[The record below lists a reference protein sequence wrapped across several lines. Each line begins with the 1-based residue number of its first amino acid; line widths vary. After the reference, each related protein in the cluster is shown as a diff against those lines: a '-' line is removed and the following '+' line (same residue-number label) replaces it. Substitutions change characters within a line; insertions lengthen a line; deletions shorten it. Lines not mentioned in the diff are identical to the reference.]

1 MGWAHVMAEGR
12 HSYEKIVKE
21 LRAAILGGEEL
32 PPGAWL
38 PSEKQLQDRYG
49 VARNTVQRAMNDLVG
64 EGLVAVEPKKGAYVR
79 SYDRQARPVRLNMV
93 NWEFGARV
101 TVELVTTPVQLQAQE
116 PDATGVFRR
125 RVVGRSIG
133 DTYWCRSVTNAVPGL
148 TSPTPLEEADVLLLA
163 DAGVPAVEGTAE
175 TIARMPTPE
184 ESALLDILPGTP
196 VLEQAV
202 MLTSGERILGMRVE
216 VYPGDRYKLV
226 YGLPT
231 LDFPASDDGE

>member
-1 MGWAHVMAEGR
+1 MAEGR
-12 HSYEKIVKE
+12 HSYEKIVRE
-21 LRAAILGGEEL
+21 LRAAILGQEL

-79 SYDRQARPVRLNMV
+79 SYDRQARPVRLDVINR
-93 NWEFGARV
+93 EFGARV
-101 TVELVTTPVQLQAQE
+101 TVELVATPAALQAQE
-116 PDATGVFRR
+116 PGAAGVFRR
-125 RVVGRSIG
+125 RAVGQSVS
-133 DTYWCRSVTNAVPGL
+133 DTYWCRSVTDAVPGL
-148 TSPTPLEEADVLLLA
+148 TSPRSLEEADVLLLA
-163 DAGVPAVEGTAE
+163 EADIPSVEGRAE

-184 ESALLDILPGTP
+184 EGALLDILPGTP

-202 MLTSGERILGMRVE
+202 VLTSGERILGMRVE

-231 LDFPASDDGE
+231 LDFPATDVGE